1 MMDGVQWIYRV
12 DMKKYCKTLTKSV
25 NHFSRIVNHSEI
37 KNSENYY
44 TISSEGVTHVSNNE
58 AEFTPLKRWAKEYED
73 YKKLIQIKTFEKFRI
88 WKAFAVWRKNV
99 RTK

>member
-1 MMDGVQWIYRV
+1 
-12 DMKKYCKTLTKSV
+12 
-25 NHFSRIVNHSEI
+25 VNHSEI
-37 KNSENYY
+37 KNSDNYY

-73 YKKLIQIKTFEKFRI
+73 YKKMIKIKTFQKFRI